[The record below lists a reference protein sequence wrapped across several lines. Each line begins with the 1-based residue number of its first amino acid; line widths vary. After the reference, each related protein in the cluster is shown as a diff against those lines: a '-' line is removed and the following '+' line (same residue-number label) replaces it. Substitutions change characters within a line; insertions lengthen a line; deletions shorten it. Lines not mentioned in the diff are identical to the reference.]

1 MLPPACLYLLPSGCV
16 AGFEQKLLTYSNSI
30 IALEGRLKERHVIA
44 VRLIP
49 QTQILLR
56 DSPLSMVFS
65 QDVKLICVL
74 TPNLECK
81 HKELTLASTLS
92 LTLASCPH
100 PGSTQ
105 TLNHNPDPPPYL
117 DVHIPVKP

>member
-65 QDVKLICVL
+65 QTLHVCVSCVFEA
-74 TPNLECK
+74 EC
-81 HKELTLASTLS
+81 
-92 LTLASCPH
+92 
-100 PGSTQ
+100 
-105 TLNHNPDPPPYL
+105 
-117 DVHIPVKP
+117 VRIPVMQHTYSLSKYILAIPRQ